1 LALESTITGHFPPNY
16 KIQGVRF
23 LAASMATHL
32 PVTVDPVKQI
42 ISKGSLVIA
51 LATSTFP

>member
-1 LALESTITGHFPPNY
+1 MITGHLPPSY

-23 LAASMATHL
+23 LAASIATNR
-32 PVTVDPVKQI
+32 PVAVEPVKQI